1 MSDSGDKTGKSS
13 SGDRHDAGRGERSQP
28 RRDADG
34 RDASSWSR
42 ISGSAERSDRK
53 AAPSGGS
60 HGYSG
65 KRGYSGERGAG
76 GGGSRPDR
84 FGGDRPRQ
92 DGDRPAG
99 DWSARGGQRSGV
111 DRRDDQ
117 RPPND
122 VNAPYSTRP
131 R

>member
-1 MSDSGDKTGKSS
+1 MSDSGDKTGKAS

-34 RDASSWSR
+34 RTASSSSR
-42 ISGSAERSDRK
+42 SIGSSERSDRK
-53 AAPSGGS
+53 TPPSGGS
-60 HGYSG
+60 RGYSG

-84 FGGDRPRQ
+84 FAGDRPRT

-99 DWSARGGQRSGV
+99 DWSARGGQRSGA
-111 DRRDDQ
+111 DGLDDQ

-122 VNAPYSTRP
+122 VNAP
-131 R
+131 